1 MSNPFRNQT
10 NTFDKNLLNRTGTD
24 AMTTQ
29 AKRARFVFELRR
41 HLRLSRSL
49 ALGTLFAFGG
59 VGCAAFSPRSGSLKE
74 YNEAKRSIENPS
86 GYGDGIT
93 RPEGRTAEKSSV
105 GKGFLQKLGLQ
116 RERRKDIELARK
128 EFREGD
134 AMFEKAKSLQ
144 GEERSDA
151 FRAAAKKYQ
160 SAAKNWQSSG
170 LEQDA
175 LMAAG
180 ESLFFAE
187 DYYRAEEMYSKLV
200 KEYPRNRYLDQVDS
214 RRFEIADYWLKHD
227 IADHKPFT
235 VVNFADN
242 KRPWN
247 DTGGHGKRVLEAM
260 RIDNPTGRVSDD
272 ATMRLGVAEYEKG
285 KFESA
290 ADTFGDL
297 RLTYP
302 DSEHQFQAQYL
313 ELQSLMN
320 SYQGPR
326 YSPVP
331 LDEAERRVK
340 QIVRQFPKEAAERQ
354 EELNVSFAKIRYLYA
369 EREWFGGEY
378 RRVRGEN
385 GSARFHYNKIIKDY
399 ADTPFAKEAE
409 TKIAELAGQ
418 PEDPPQRFAPL
429 VKLFGQSKSEQPLFD
444 SGPNK

>member
-1 MSNPFRNQT
+1 
-10 NTFDKNLLNRTGTD
+10 
-24 AMTTQ
+24 MTIQ
-29 AKRARFVFELRR
+29 AKRARFKLELRR
-41 HLRLSRSL
+41 HLWLSSCL
-49 ALGTLFAFGG
+49 ALGGLLTFGS
-59 VGCAAFSPRSGSLKE
+59 VGCTMFSPRAGSMKE
-74 YNEAKRSIENPS
+74 YNEARRSIENPS
-86 GYGDGIT
+86 GFADGIT
-93 RPEGRTAEKSSV
+93 RPEGRTAEKDTS
-105 GKGFLQKLGLQ
+105 GKAFLQRIGLQ
-116 RERRKDIELARK
+116 RQRRKDIELARK

-134 AMFEKAKSLQ
+134 AMFEKAKDLQ
-144 GEERSDA
+144 GDERADA

-227 IADHKPFT
+227 SAAHQPFT
-235 VVNFADN
+235 VVNFIDN

-272 ATMRLGVAEYEKG
+272 ATMRLAIAQFEKG
-285 KFESA
+285 KFEGA
-290 ADTFGDL
+290 ADTFADL
-297 RLTYP
+297 RMTYP
-302 DSEHQFQAQYL
+302 DSEHQFQAQFL
-313 ELQSLMN
+313 ELQSLLN

-340 QIVRQFPKEAAERQ
+340 QIVKQFPKEAGERQ
-354 EELNVSFAKIRYLYA
+354 EDLNVAFAKIRFLNA
-369 EREWFGGEY
+369 EREWFGAEY

-385 GSARFHYNKIIKDY
+385 GSARYHYQKIV
-399 ADTPFAKEAE
+399 AEFSDTPFAKEAE
-409 TKIAELAGQ
+409 VKIAELSSL
-418 PEDPPQRFAPL
+418 PDDPPQRFAPL
-429 VKLFGQSKSEQPLFD
+429 VKLFGQSRSEQPLIN
-444 SGPNK
+444 SGSAK

>member
-1 MSNPFRNQT
+1 MSNHSRSKNYLIK
-10 NTFDKNLLNRTGTD
+10 DNLLNRTGTD
-24 AMTTQ
+24 AMTIQ

-41 HLRLSRSL
+41 HLRLSGSW
-49 ALGTLFAFGG
+49 ALSTLLTFGS
-59 VGCAAFSPRSGSLKE
+59 VGCTAFSARSGSMKD
-74 YNEAKRSIENPS
+74 YNDAKRSIENPT

-93 RPEGRTAEKSSV
+93 RPEGKTAEKDTV
-105 GKGFLQKLGLQ
+105 GKAFLQRIGLQ
-116 RERRKDIELARK
+116 KARRKDIELARK

-134 AMFEKAKSLQ
+134 AMFEKAKELQ
-144 GEERSDA
+144 GDERSQA

-227 IADHKPFT
+227 AADHKPFT
-235 VVNFADN
+235 VVNFIDN

-247 DTGGHGKRVLEAM
+247 DTGGHGTRVLEAM

-272 ATMRLGVAEYEKG
+272 ATMRLAVAQYEKG
-285 KFESA
+285 KFEGA
-290 ADTFGDL
+290 ADTFADL
-297 RLTYP
+297 RMTYP
-302 DSEHQFQAQYL
+302 DSEHQFQAQFL

-320 SYQGPR
+320 SYQGPK

-340 QIVRQFPKEAAERQ
+340 QIAKQFPKEAGERQ
-354 EELNVSFAKIRYLYA
+354 QDLNVAFAKIRFLYA
-369 EREWFGGEY
+369 ERHWHGAEY
-378 RRVRGEN
+378 RRSRGEN
-385 GSARFHYNKIIKDY
+385 GSARFHYQKIIDDY
-399 ADTPFAKEAE
+399 SDTPFAKEAE
-409 TKIAELAGQ
+409 AKMTELAGL

-429 VKLFGQSKSEQPLFD
+429 VKLFGQSKSEQPLLN
-444 SGPNK
+444 SGSNK

>member
-1 MSNPFRNQT
+1 MSNHSCNKY
-10 NTFDKNLLNRTGTD
+10 DSLKSNLLNRTGTE

-29 AKRARFVFELRR
+29 AKRARFASELRR
-41 HLRLSRSL
+41 HLRLSGSL
-49 ALGTLFAFGG
+49 ALGTLLSCGSI
-59 VGCAAFSPRSGSLKE
+59 GCAAFSPRSGSMKE

-93 RPEGRTAEKSSV
+93 RPEGRTAEKATMS
-105 GKGFLQKLGLQ
+105 KAFLQRIGLQ
-116 RERRKDIELARK
+116 RERRRDIELARK
-128 EFREGD
+128 EYGEGD
-134 AMFEKAKSLQ
+134 AMFEKAKGLQ
-144 GEERSDA
+144 GEERSEA

-187 DYYRAEEMYSKLV
+187 DYSRAEEMYSKLV

-214 RRFEIADYWLKHD
+214 RRFEIADYWLKYD
-227 IADHKPFT
+227 NADHKPFT
-235 VVNFADN
+235 VVNFTDG
-242 KRPWN
+242 KRPLN

-272 ATMRLGVAEYEKG
+272 ATMRLAVAQYEKG

-290 ADTFGDL
+290 ADTFADL
-297 RLTYP
+297 RMTYP

-331 LDEAERRVK
+331 LDDAEKRIK
-340 QIVRQFPKEAAERQ
+340 QIVKQFPKEAGERQ
-354 EELNVSFAKIRYLYA
+354 QDLNVSFAKIRYLYA
-369 EREWFGGEY
+369 EREWFGAEY

-385 GSARFHYNKIIKDY
+385 GAAKFHYNKIISEFS
-399 ADTPFAKEAE
+399 DTPFAKEAE
-409 TKIAELAGQ
+409 VKIAELEGL

-429 VKLFGQSKSEQPLFD
+429 VKVFGQSKAEQPLFN
-444 SGPNK
+444 SGSNK